1 MSTISSLSSQWGLAF
16 RLRNPSLLNF
26 IKSLLSKDPYMVY
39 TFRINILSAMNS
51 TSPEEVIFLMLT
63 FNERLQVDMQ
73 SSSFLVGASEE
84 GVSRICD
91 FL

>member
-1 MSTISSLSSQWGLAF
+1 
-16 RLRNPSLLNF
+16 
-26 IKSLLSKDPYMVY
+26 MVY
-39 TFRINILSAMNS
+39 TFKINILSAMNS
-51 TSPEEVIFLMLT
+51 LIETSPEEVIFLMLT